1 MNEVVVELEG
11 DVHVIKNVT
20 GTKQLREF
28 YNTVVKNN
36 WEKYVGITTQGIRYG
51 FSSEKNAAVRLSDT
65 EKFAL
70 NPNFRASKVENRIAE
85 KKEEVKVEAKAEEVK
100 PAEAAE
106 VKPVET
112 AEVKPAEQ
120 LAQVTINYEQLFKQ
134 EQNKIRQLQ
143 QSLNA
148 LNTQLRTQS
157 ERAAFAEKQMTPL
170 MEAKTINEGRINEL
184 TNELT
189 KKTEQLAVV
198 TAENEAL
205 KKNAQV
211 TADYSTLSTD
221 ALIKLLVDKGYKVT
235 ISK

>member
-65 EKFAL
+65 EKFAV

-85 KKEEVKVEAKAEEVK
+85 KKEEAKVEVKAEEVK
-100 PAEAAE
+100 TEEA
-106 VKPVET
+106 KPVET

-120 LAQVTINYEQLFKQ
+120 PPQATINYEQLFKQ

-148 LNTQLRTQS
+148 VNNQLRTQS

-221 ALIKLLVDKGYKVT
+221 ALIKLLADKGYKVT

>member
-65 EKFAL
+65 EKFAV

-106 VKPVET
+106 VKP
-112 AEVKPAEQ
+112 AEQ
-120 LAQVTINYEQLFKQ
+120 PAQATINYEQLFKQ

-148 LNTQLRTQS
+148 VNTQLRTQS

-221 ALIKLLVDKGYKVT
+221 ALIKLLADKGYKVT

>member
-85 KKEEVKVEAKAEEVK
+85 KKEEVRVEAKAEEVK
-100 PAEAAE
+100 PAEA
-106 VKPVET
+106 V
-112 AEVKPAEQ
+112 EVKPAEQ
-120 LAQVTINYEQLFKQ
+120 PAQATINYEQLFKQ

-148 LNTQLRTQS
+148 VNTQLRTQS

-221 ALIKLLVDKGYKVT
+221 ALIKLLADKGYKVT

>member
-65 EKFAL
+65 EKFAI
-70 NPNFRASKVENRIAE
+70 NPNFRASKIENRIAE
-85 KKEEVKVEAKAEEVK
+85 KKEDVKVEEKAKEVK
-100 PAEAAE
+100 AAEA
-106 VKPVET
+106 KPVET
-112 AEVKPAEQ
+112 IEAKPVEQ
-120 LAQVTINYEQLFKQ
+120 PAQATINYEQLFKQ

-148 LNTQLRTQS
+148 VNTQLRTQS

-221 ALIKLLVDKGYKVT
+221 ALIKLLADKGYKVT

>member
-65 EKFAL
+65 EKFAI

-85 KKEEVKVEAKAEEVK
+85 KKEEVNVEAKAEEVK

-106 VKPVET
+106 VKP
-112 AEVKPAEQ
+112 AEQ
-120 LAQVTINYEQLFKQ
+120 PAQATINYEQLFKQ

-148 LNTQLRTQS
+148 VNTQLRTQS

-221 ALIKLLVDKGYKVT
+221 ALIKLLADKGYKVT

>member
-100 PAEAAE
+100 PVEA
-106 VKPVET
+106 

-120 LAQVTINYEQLFKQ
+120 PAQATINYEQLFKQ

-148 LNTQLRTQS
+148 VNTQLRTQS

>member
-65 EKFAL
+65 EKFAV

-100 PAEAAE
+100 AAEA
-106 VKPVET
+106 KPVET
-112 AEVKPAEQ
+112 VEAKPVEQ
-120 LAQVTINYEQLFKQ
+120 PAQTTINYEQLFKQ

-148 LNTQLRTQS
+148 VNTQLRTQS

-189 KKTEQLAVV
+189 KKAEQLAVV

>member
-65 EKFAL
+65 EKFAV

-100 PAEAAE
+100 ASEAKPVETVE
-106 VKPVET
+106 VKPVEQ
-112 AEVKPAEQ
+112 PAQ
-120 LAQVTINYEQLFKQ
+120 ATINYEQLFKQ

-148 LNTQLRTQS
+148 VNTQLRTQS

-170 MEAKTINEGRINEL
+170 MEAKTINEGRIHEL
-184 TNELT
+184 TEELT

-205 KKNAQV
+205 KTNAQV

-221 ALIKLLVDKGYKVT
+221 ALIKLLADKGYKVT

>member
-65 EKFAL
+65 EKFAV

-85 KKEEVKVEAKAEEVK
+85 KKEEVKVETKAEAVK
-100 PAEAAE
+100 TTETKSVEAAE
-106 VKPVET
+106 VKS
-112 AEVKPAEQ
+112 AEQ
-120 LAQVTINYEQLFKQ
+120 PAQETINYEQLFKQ

-148 LNTQLRTQS
+148 VNTQLRTQS

-221 ALIKLLVDKGYKVT
+221 ALIKLLADKGYKVT

>member
-65 EKFAL
+65 EKFAV
-70 NPNFRASKVENRIAE
+70 NPNFRASKIENRIAE
-85 KKEEVKVEAKAEEVK
+85 KKEEEVKVEAKAEEVK
-100 PAEAAE
+100 AEE
-106 VKPVET
+106 VKPVEA

-120 LAQVTINYEQLFKQ
+120 PAQATINYEQLFKQ

-148 LNTQLRTQS
+148 VNNQLRTQS

-221 ALIKLLVDKGYKVT
+221 ALIKLLADKGYKVT